1 MLRWWLYGWKSP
13 VFANSDYY
21 LFLYYKY
28 PKMTKYKTQKI
39 PISRIATLDICEIGK
54 RKHHVTGL
62 IELDI
67 SKSRKKIRQYNRNSS
82 TKISFTAWII
92 NVICSTISKYETPS
106 SYLKGKNK
114 LIIFDD
120 INVSIIV
127 EKSINGQKV
136 PIPLIIEKASEKSIV
151 AISNQ
156 INGAKLKQ
164 LTQNDIVLH
173 KKADRLERIYYILP
187 GFIRRS
193 VWKYIL
199 KHPKIAFNKM
209 GNIAITSIGMMGQIN
224 GWFIPISIHP
234 ICFGLGSIIKKPI
247 IIENK
252 IEIREMLNMSILI
265 DHDVIDGAPMAR
277 FISELTKNIEN
288 GLNL

>member
-1 MLRWWLYGWKSP
+1 
-13 VFANSDYY
+13 
-21 LFLYYKY
+21 
-28 PKMTKYKTQKI
+28 MTKYKTQKI

-82 TKISFTAWII
+82 SKISFTAWII
-92 NVICSTISKYETPS
+92 NVICSTINKYETPS

-127 EKSINGQKV
+127 EKNINGQKV

-156 INGAKLKQ
+156 INDAKLKQ

-187 GFIRRS
+187 GFIRRY

-209 GNIAITSIGMMGQIN
+209 GNVAITSIGMMGQIN

-247 IIENK
+247 IIEDK